1 MLSSVGGDVA
11 KAATLLRNSTL
22 YVTVE
27 PCIMCAGALRLMEIP
42 KVVYGARNDRFG
54 GCGSVCAVHQCSTT
68 PGKPFE
74 AAAGVREEEAILLL
88 RRFYTQENPNA
99 PVPRRKEQRIVT
111 TKFGIAVGLSTTASV
126 SGFPG
131 VAKAGGSSDF
141 CVTELHDADE
151 SGGPGSKVFEVTL
164 VVAKAGVPPPALL
177 KPEPAV
183 VAAIP
188 DQSKREK
195 TLSGGSSGGSSGSAA
210 CAAPDGASNL
220 AQLLGPT
227 VFEAVAALAEKIAL
241 GTLDEDSVIDA
252 GEMDKSTRRTVFQ
265 RMSNLYPSISV
276 RWHGCLLIPPFLL
289 LLFFFILFTFL

>member
-1 MLSSVGGDVA
+1 
-11 KAATLLRNSTL
+11 
-22 YVTVE
+22 
-27 PCIMCAGALRLMEIP
+27 MCAGALRLMEIP

-99 PVPRRKEQRIVT
+99 PVPRRKEQRIVA

-164 VVAKAGVPPPALL
+164 VVAKPGVPPPALL

-183 VAAIP
+183 VAEIR
-188 DQSKREK
+188 DQSKRVKVTAAAEE
-195 TLSGGSSGGSSGSAA
+195 TPRGGSSGGSSGSTA
-210 CAAPDGASNL
+210 CAAPDPASNL

-241 GTLDEDSVIDA
+241 GTPDEDSVIDA